1 MFGRSILIAGL
12 AACCVTVASADTRQ
26 APTLDAVVAKMGA
39 YVAKYGEKAALI
51 VAVEKY
57 TQSVSVDSTTQMPR
71 PRNLVA
77 EFALVKT
84 SGTPGWVGFRDVVEV
99 NGEALRDRRDRLMS
113 LFTSKDGDAGELE
126 RIANES
132 ARFNV
137 GPVTRNFNVPTAA
150 MLFFTP
156 ENLSRFEF
164 TRKGTQKIDN
174 VNTWEITFKETR
186 SPTFVMNRA
195 GKDVPMDGTVWV
207 NPEDGTVVR
216 TRMHMEHFADQTVSP
231 IQDTPAVP
239 GPLNP
244 NARTAGPARNVDT
257 LNLKP
262 IESAA
267 EIEVT
272 FKAFP
277 ELGIWLPASMEETY
291 NGPIRLSASVAPTMG
306 HANTH
311 AKYSTF
317 KQFGTASAI
326 VLPKQ

>member
-1 MFGRSILIAGL
+1 MFLVIGL
-12 AACCVTVASADTRQ
+12 LATAVATTTAQPS
-26 APTLDAVVAKMGA
+26 PTLESVLAKMGA
-39 YVAKYGEKAALI
+39 YVSKYGEKASLI

-57 TQSVSVDSTTQMPR
+57 SQSAAIEGAAALPR
-71 PRNLVA
+71 PRSLVA

-99 NGEALRDRRDRLMS
+99 NGEALRDRRDRLVS
-113 LFTSKDGDAGELE
+113 LFTGKSGDANEVQ
-126 RIANES
+126 RIADES

-150 MLFFTP
+150 MMFFTP
-156 ENLSRFEF
+156 ENLTRFEF
-164 TRKGTQKIDN
+164 TRKGTKKIDN
-174 VNTWEITFKETR
+174 VNAWEITFRETR

-195 GKDVPMDGTVWV
+195 GKDVPMDGTIWV
-207 NPEDGTVVR
+207 NPDDGTVVR

-231 IQDTPAVP
+231 IQDTPVMLP
-239 GPLNP
+239 PTNP
-244 NARTAGPARNVDT
+244 NSRTAGPTRNVDT

-267 EIEVT
+267 EIDVT
-272 FKAFP
+272 FKLVP
-277 ELGIWLPASMEETY
+277 DIGVWLPATMEETY
-291 NGPIRLSASVAPTMG
+291 NGPLRLSASVAPTMG

-311 AKYSTF
+311 AKYSDF